1 MMRNKYNQID
11 PGSTFIINLFK
22 DINVVLFSIYLVKIK
37 KFDSFRNET
46 CIYLESQR
54 ISSLTKLKRET
65 QRFMTSNMYAM
76 KI

>member
-37 KFDSFRNET
+37 KFDSLRNEM

-65 QRFMTSNMYAM
+65 QRFITSNRYAM

>member
-37 KFDSFRNET
+37 KFDS
-46 CIYLESQR
+46 
-54 ISSLTKLKRET
+54 
-65 QRFMTSNMYAM
+65 
-76 KI
+76 